1 MARRIIPRLFAASF
15 GRSGSGPLFAIES
28 SPAPPIIRVS
38 FIEEEV
44 MHSGKFGVARAA
56 MFIALLGLAAQAQ
69 AVTEPP
75 WWHARTRANNDPG
88 NALPKRLSDSQ
99 SEYKGTA
106 GCQRSYPQASAWA

>member
-1 MARRIIPRLFAASF
+1 MARRIIPRHFAASF
-15 GRSGSGPLFAIES
+15 GRSGSGPPFAIES

-69 AVTEPP
+69 AVTAYQ
-75 WWHARTRANNDPG
+75 WWHAMSGANNERV
-88 NALPKRLSDSQ
+88 NSLAKRFSHSQ
-99 SEYKGTA
+99 SEYNATA
-106 GCQRSYPQASAWA
+106 VYNVRFPEAMA